1 MPRDFDDAHIRNP
14 IPDLLAIIAAIG
26 ALPDPF
32 VVDKRN
38 PLTPDQINL
47 DIPTVVPKGCRE
59 YWFNAAGEPH
69 WMKGDTY
76 QPFRILRSEVVFKCI
91 ASNEKNAIRKFKN
104 RKHAL

>member
-1 MPRDFDDAHIRNP
+1 MPRDFDDGYIRNP
-14 IPDLLAIIAAIG
+14 DPALLTTIIAAMD
-26 ALPDPF
+26 ALSDPF
-32 VVDKRN
+32 AADKGN
-38 PLTPDQINL
+38 PLKPDQINL

-69 WMKGDTY
+69 CMKGDTY

-104 RKHAL
+104 RKV